1 MKRDMQHA
9 EHDVI
14 AEQGNKAENNS
25 IRQELACYGGNHIPA
40 GSFQPVVSCAEFNFA
55 TYGIDCN
62 E

>member
-25 IRQELACYGGNHIPA
+25 IRQELACYGGTIFPPA
-40 GSFQPVVSCAEFNFA
+40 VSSQLSPVRNLISLPTE
-55 TYGIDCN
+55 
-62 E
+62 